1 MPKAT
6 PFPIFH
12 PAYFIISGWSPKL
25 TKWLVEIRFWGA
37 PQNRLFFY
45 NQSMYPDYSYPSRL
59 VLGVGGNV
67 LFGGQRSFRADGQAC
82 VERLEPSLR
91 VLGAENVPHSGPCLI
106 TFNHY
111 YRPGFDA
118 WWVALAI
125 AATVPVDI
133 HFVMTGELTFPG
145 KWYAPLGMAGS
156 RWLLKRLSRIYGFTT
171 MPPMP
176 PRPKDVEARARSV
189 RAVLSYVKEH
199 PQAILGLAPEGGDQP
214 SGVLTWPPSGAG
226 RFISLLACYGSRIVP
241 VGAYEEEGAFCLHFG
256 EAYELSI
263 PDGLSADEKDH
274 AAAEIVMRAIA
285 RQLPLRLCGEFD

>member
-1 MPKAT
+1 
-6 PFPIFH
+6 
-12 PAYFIISGWSPKL
+12 
-25 TKWLVEIRFWGA
+25 
-37 PQNRLFFY
+37 
-45 NQSMYPDYSYPSRL
+45 MYPRYSYPPRA
-59 VLGVGGNV
+59 VLGLPANV
-67 LFGGQRSFRADGQAC
+67 FFGGQRSFRADGLAC
-82 VERLEPSLR
+82 TVRINPSLR
-91 VLGAENVPHSGPCLI
+91 VLGYENIPQEGPCLI

-118 WWVALAI
+118 WWVALVI

-176 PRPKDVEARARSV
+176 PRPRDVEARARSV
-189 RAVLSYVKEH
+189 RAVLSYAKEH

-214 SGVLTWPPSGAG
+214 SGLLNWPPAGAG
-226 RFISLLACYGSRIVP
+226 RFISLLAGPGSRIVP
-241 VGAYEEEGAFCLHFG
+241 VGAYEEDGQLCLNFG
-256 EAYELSI
+256 EAYTLRV

-274 AAAEIVMRAIA
+274 AVAEIVLRAIA
-285 RQLPLRLCGEFD
+285 HQLPLRLRGEFD

>member
-1 MPKAT
+1 
-6 PFPIFH
+6 
-12 PAYFIISGWSPKL
+12 
-25 TKWLVEIRFWGA
+25 V
-37 PQNRLFFY
+37 
-45 NQSMYPDYSYPSRL
+45 YPHYTYPPGSIL
-59 VLGVGGNV
+59 KVAADVF
-67 LFGGQRSFRADGQAC
+67 FGGRRSFRADGQAC

-91 VLGAENVPHSGPCLI
+91 VLETENVPHSGPCLI

-125 AATVPVDI
+125 AAVVPVDT

-156 RWLLKRLSRIYGFTT
+156 RWLLKRLARIYGFTT

-176 PRPKDVEARARSV
+176 PRPRDVEARARAV
-189 RAVLSYVKEH
+189 RAVLSYAKEH

-226 RFISLLACYGSRIVP
+226 RFISLLACSGSRIVP
-241 VGAYEEEGAFCLHFG
+241 VGAYEEDGAFCLHFG

-263 PDGLSADEKDH
+263 PDDLSVDEKDH
-274 AAAEIVMRAIA
+274 AVAEIVMRAIA
-285 RQLPLRLCGEFD
+285 HQLPLRLCGEFN